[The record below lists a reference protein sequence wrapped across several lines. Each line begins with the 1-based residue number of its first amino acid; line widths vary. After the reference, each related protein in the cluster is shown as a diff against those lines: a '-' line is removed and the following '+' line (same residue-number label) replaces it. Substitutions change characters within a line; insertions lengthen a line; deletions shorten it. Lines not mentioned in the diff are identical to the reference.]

1 MILERVRN
9 QFIRLLCCRM
19 YGVYPFY
26 PLSYPTLFMIGVQI
40 AYFAIIGTQMFMIV
54 LSIFLFYGI
63 YKENVAFLVPWVVGC
78 MTFMA
83 LEAMAM
89 VYSNILRDHVNKQFD
104 AMCKAEITFLI
115 PRILLNCLCIW
126 CVLRLYHLLRAGVTW
141 KGAAPIEL

>member
-1 MILERVRN
+1 MLKHSTS
-9 QFIRLLCCRM
+9 Q
-19 YGVYPFY
+19 
-26 PLSYPTLFMIGVQI
+26 
-40 AYFAIIGTQMFMIV
+40 
-54 LSIFLFYGI
+54 LSIDKQLCFQ
-63 YKENVAFLVPWVVGC
+63 ENVAFLVPWVVGC

-104 AMCKAEITFLI
+104 SMCKAEISFLV